1 MNRARFPVKRGDGSF
16 EVHARFDV
24 PTTLGHDRLRQT
36 VRAWPDDASDLDS
49 NEVLTDLVGMPHT
62 VSVDARVLDVVF
74 EGRPGSTMWKG
85 WMVRLTSDLI
95 ASVPEARFLGF
106 WDEVAGAMHQAAR

>member
-1 MNRARFPVKRGDGSF
+1 M
-16 EVHARFDV
+16 
-24 PTTLGHDRLRQT
+24 
-36 VRAWPDDASDLDS
+36 RAWPDDASDLDS